1 MTMKPWKGPEGSFRG
16 LGSSLLFFLSL
27 CLWSWAASGMFQ
39 EKTKSTLIP
48 INKLSTSLHLIFPLN
63 ERSM

>member
-1 MTMKPWKGPEGSFRG
+1 MTMKPCKGPKGSGVWG
-16 LGSSLLFFLSL
+16 LESSLLFFLGL

-48 INKLSTSLHLIFPLN
+48 LNKLSKSLHFIWN
-63 ERSM
+63 EIKSF